1 MLGMVQAG
9 SAELQLRCFTGLG
22 WARRRRR
29 TAISVQVAGDTSHPP
44 TTHTTHHSHA
54 MQPSPTLY
62 LLASYL
68 LRLLRLYITCL
79 LLFVMGEKRLVRKY
93 THLSTTLF
101 MDI

>member
-1 MLGMVQAG
+1 MLGYGAG
-9 SAELQLRCFTGLG
+9 GQRWTAAPVLHWPGLG
-22 WARRRRR
+22 AEEAEDSYQCSGGR
-29 TAISVQVAGDTSHPP
+29 GHLPP

-62 LLASYL
+62 LLASY
-68 LRLLRLYITCL
+68 LLRLYITCL